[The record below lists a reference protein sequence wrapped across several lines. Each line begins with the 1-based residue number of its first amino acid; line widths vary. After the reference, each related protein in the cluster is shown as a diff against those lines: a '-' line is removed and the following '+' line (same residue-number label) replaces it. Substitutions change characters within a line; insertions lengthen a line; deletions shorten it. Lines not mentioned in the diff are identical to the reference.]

1 MRPPDYLTALLAFLF
16 GLLSLAALAV
26 WGAFLVRW
34 AWP

>member
-1 MRPPDYLTALLAFLF
+1 MQHPDYLTALLAFLF
-16 GLLSLAALAV
+16 GLLSLVTIGV